1 MLATIC
7 YVVYESEKEGAEM
20 LVQKIGQSEIA
31 FAVNGQG
38 IKCAGNKLAMVG
50 RTHDLRIG

>member
-1 MLATIC
+1 MQETIC
-7 YVVYESEKEGAEM
+7 YVVYEIEKVGAEM
-20 LVQKIGQSEIA
+20 LVKKIGQSEIA

-50 RTHDLRIG
+50 RTHDLCIG